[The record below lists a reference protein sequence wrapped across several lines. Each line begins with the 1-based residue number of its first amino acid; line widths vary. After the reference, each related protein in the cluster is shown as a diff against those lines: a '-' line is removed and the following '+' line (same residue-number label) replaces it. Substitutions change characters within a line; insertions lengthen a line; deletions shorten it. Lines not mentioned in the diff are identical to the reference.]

1 MDMEHPYRSA
11 AFKLHDPGV
20 FYQLRLRRT
29 ATVRLFTL
37 VKLGSKALEV
47 IQEGVTLPMV
57 YYHSDKTQPPEHH
70 PTRIESI
77 RDGGPI
83 GFKDHVMVILDI
95 EKEDKI
101 KE

>member
-1 MDMEHPYRSA
+1 MDVEHSYSSA
-11 AFKLHDPGV
+11 AFKLENPGV
-20 FYQLRLRRT
+20 FYQLRLRQT

-47 IQEGVTLPMV
+47 IKVGATLPMV
-57 YYHSDKTQPPEHH
+57 YYHVDKALPPEHH
-70 PTRIESI
+70 PTRIASI

-95 EKEDKI
+95 KKEDDH